1 MQHSAKKH
9 DIGHFLLL
17 PDYPAFLP
25 LNTSCS
31 SSFCLANFFAQVD
44 TPNTFI
50 AMSPHHF
57 SCAPQSSG
65 HFSFPPRARVL
76 PEPWAT
82 FFSLQLPNHLIYA
95 SAFTNFL
102 FLIFGVILRTAT
114 RYRNIFPWH
123 HLRVS
128 SHCQN
133 VPSSVVHLCVLY
145 MLHYVS
151 HYCWDMCS
159 PQPFLSFSQNPLLLL
174 IFLLNTISI
183 QHLIIISV
191 TFTCT

>member
-31 SSFCLANFFAQVD
+31 SSFSLANFFAQVD

-57 SCAPQSSG
+57 SCTPQSSG

-95 SAFTNFL
+95 SAFTSFL

-123 HLRVS
+123 HLS
-128 SHCQN
+128 LLSL
-133 VPSSVVHLCVLY
+133 SE
-145 MLHYVS
+145 
-151 HYCWDMCS
+151 WAFFCS
-159 PQPFLSFSQNPLLLL
+159 PPLCTLYVTLCFSLLLRY
-174 IFLLNTISI
+174 
-183 QHLIIISV
+183 V
-191 TFTCT
+191 FTTAVCILFTKPTVIVHFSP